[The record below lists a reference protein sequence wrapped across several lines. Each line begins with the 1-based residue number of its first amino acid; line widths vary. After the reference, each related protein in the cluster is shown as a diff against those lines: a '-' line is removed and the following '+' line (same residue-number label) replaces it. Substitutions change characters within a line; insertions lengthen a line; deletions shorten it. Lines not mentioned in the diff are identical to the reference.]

1 MSDACAATSFSCLA
15 CTPQLSPSTG
25 QAHHSNHMD
34 PIHSRTIV
42 YVLGLTYNLQIFVL
56 KRLLSTRA
64 AHPLVHEHPI
74 SPTSVT
80 VPITPQLFS
89 CCSCKSCSTIM
100 QQLWKVKLVTHNYA
114 VMQVCEIS
122 NHSIDVEWIA
132 MTGKHLAVCTKNWK
146 WYLGSGEVGQST
158 NSLALF

>member
-1 MSDACAATSFSCLA
+1 MLASREQCENVRCLRCHFVQLPRLHSPTQPLHRSRSSFKPYGTNSL
-15 CTPQLSPSTG
+15 L
-25 QAHHSNHMD
+25 HH
-34 PIHSRTIV
+34 V
-42 YVLGLTYNLQIFVL
+42 YVLLGLTHNLQIFVL

-122 NHSIDVEWIA
+122 NHSIDVE
-132 MTGKHLAVCTKNWK
+132 
-146 WYLGSGEVGQST
+146 
-158 NSLALF
+158 